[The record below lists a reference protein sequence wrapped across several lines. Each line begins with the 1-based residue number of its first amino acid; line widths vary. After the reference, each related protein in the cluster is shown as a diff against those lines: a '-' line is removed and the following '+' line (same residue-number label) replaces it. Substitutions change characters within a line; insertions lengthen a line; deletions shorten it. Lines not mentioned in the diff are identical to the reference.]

1 MKRWILASLML
12 FVLSLPA
19 SLAGCA
25 GQRQEPLVVQPPPTK
40 FIVVTEDYAIYIAT
54 TQPVIDAHA
63 ATISFTN
70 DNGEKVSI
78 MRDSLKGIKEL
89 R

>member
-1 MKRWILASLML
+1 MKKWILASLML
-12 FVLSLPA
+12 FALSLPA

-25 GQRQEPLVVQPPPTK
+25 GQPEPLVVQPPPTK
-40 FIVVTEDYAIYIAT
+40 YIVVTADYAIYIAT

-89 R
+89 N